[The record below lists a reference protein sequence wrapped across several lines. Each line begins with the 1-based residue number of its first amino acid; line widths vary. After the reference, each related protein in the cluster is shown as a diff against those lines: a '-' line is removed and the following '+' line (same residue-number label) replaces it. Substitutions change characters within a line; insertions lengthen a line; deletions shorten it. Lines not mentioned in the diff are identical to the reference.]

1 MINKKFLVFFTVF
14 VILILLFEI
23 FINYDFPDV
32 IESQLEELKND
43 KEVLDQIGGYDS
55 FEYHYNENEL
65 KSDTLRVKI
74 TLYVKVRKV
83 LKNASF
89 VKDGDD
95 WKVYDSQLIY
105 TDLN

>member
-1 MINKKFLVFFTVF
+1 M
-14 VILILLFEI
+14 FEI

-43 KEVLDQIGGYDS
+43 KEVLDQIDGYDS

-74 TLYVKVRKV
+74 TLYGKESKV
-83 LKNASF
+83 LKNVSF
-89 VKDGDD
+89 VKDGED

>member
-1 MINKKFLVFFTVF
+1 M
-14 VILILLFEI
+14 FEI

-43 KEVLDQIGGYDS
+43 KEVLDQIDGYDS

-74 TLYVKVRKV
+74 TLYGKESKV

-89 VKDGDD
+89 VKDGED